1 MESEFCQDNHAT
13 KQSITLDT
21 SIESG
26 IYLVF
31 KDRKL
36 LLYLICFLCFSGL
49 NIEIFAWLVFGGFF
63 IDSFFFLFPLCFVHL
78 CGISK
83 IVIVSTHNS
92 TH

>member
-1 MESEFCQDNHAT
+1 MEFEFCQDNHAT

-21 SIESG
+21 SIQSG

-31 KDRKL
+31 KDYRKL

-63 IDSFFFLFPLCFVHL
+63 IDSFFFCFHFVL
-78 CGISK
+78 YICVEFQK
-83 IVIVSTHNS
+83 L
-92 TH
+92 